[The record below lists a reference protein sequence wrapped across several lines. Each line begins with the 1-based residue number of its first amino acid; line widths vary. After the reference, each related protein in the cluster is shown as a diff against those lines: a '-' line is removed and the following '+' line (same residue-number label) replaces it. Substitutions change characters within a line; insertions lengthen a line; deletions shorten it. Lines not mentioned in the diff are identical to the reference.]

1 MAGFRAEKASEVDDV
16 LAKGFAVDGPALME
30 FRVKKIENVFPM
42 VPGGK
47 PINEM
52 MLGAGR

>member
-1 MAGFRAEKASEVDDV
+1 MVGLRATSVSEVDDV
-16 LAKGFAVDGPALME
+16 LREGFAAAGPALME

-47 PINEM
+47 PINQIL
-52 MLGAGR
+52 LGGIP

>member
-1 MAGFRAEKASEVDDV
+1 
-16 LAKGFAVDGPALME
+16 ME

-47 PINEM
+47 PINQIL
-52 MLGAGR
+52 LGGGTIP